1 MRAARP
7 AEVPVD
13 ALDAGRVVAEFRAG
27 GGRVEGEVGGGGEGE
42 VCGAEDLAEG
52 AVAAGGGELAL
63 GVEGGVGCVG
73 YEACGGVLLVMDGFD

>member
-13 ALDAGRVVAEFRAG
+13 ALDARRVVAEFRAG
-27 GGRVEGEVGGGGEGE
+27 GGRVEGEGGGGGEGE

-52 AVAAGGGELAL
+52 AVAAGGGEGAL
-63 GVEGGVGCVG
+63 GDEGGVGGVG
-73 YEACGGVLLVMDGFD
+73 YEAGGGGVVSYGRL